1 MSQLR
6 QKGQPS
12 KKQSPPTSSPRTDG
26 VVDGL
31 KETAVSEW
39 DYKAALSVITV
50 LGFITRFWGIQHP
63 NEVVFDEVHF
73 GKVGILNVRPES
85 FFVLNVEAIQWVC
98 STC

>member
-6 QKGQPS
+6 QKTQPS
-12 KKQSPPTSSPRTDG
+12 KKQSPSTNSSRTDG

-31 KETAVSEW
+31 KETAAPEW

-73 GKVGILNVRPES
+73 GKVGILSTRSES
-85 FFVLNVEAIQWVC
+85 FSVLGREASQWVL